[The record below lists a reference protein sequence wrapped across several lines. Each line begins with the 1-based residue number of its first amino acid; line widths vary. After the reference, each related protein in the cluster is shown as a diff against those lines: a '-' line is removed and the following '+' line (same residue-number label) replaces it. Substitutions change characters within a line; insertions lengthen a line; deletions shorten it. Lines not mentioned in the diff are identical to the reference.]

1 MSENYR
7 DRLFGSYHATHVRHL
22 DVDEG
27 AKQEWFVE
35 YARANYLPLI
45 GELDR
50 SRTEVLELA
59 CNKGF
64 LLRALAM
71 LGFEHLRGVDLSP
84 EDVARAQQ
92 IAPNATIIRA
102 EALQYLNE
110 NQNQFDLIALKA
122 LLEHVPK
129 DQIVPLLEAINQSL
143 RPGGIA
149 LIDVPNM
156 DWIAANH
163 ERYMDFTHETGFTRE
178 SLAQVMR
185 TVWAEVSVRPSID
198 LFEPGWKAFVIR
210 LLRPAVIASGH
221 LILRIIGEG
230 ASEVWWHCRSIIA
243 IGRKAPSTSFPTSE
257 FTS

>member
-1 MSENYR
+1 MSQSYR
-7 DRLFGSYHATHVRHL
+7 DRLFASYHATHIQHL
-22 DVDEG
+22 DSDDA
-27 AKQEWFVE
+27 AKRDWFVA
-35 YARANYLPLI
+35 YARANYLPVI
-45 GELDR
+45 GELDC
-50 SRTEVLELA
+50 SNTEILELA

-64 LLRALAM
+64 LLHALAT
-71 LGFEHLRGVDLSP
+71 LGFQRLRGIDLSP
-84 EDVARAQQ
+84 DDVAQAQQ
-92 IAPNATIIRA
+92 IAPHATIIRG

-110 NQNQFDLIALKA
+110 NLNRFDVIMLKA

-129 DQIVPLLEAINQSL
+129 DQIIRLLEAIKLSL
-143 RPGGIA
+143 RPGGIV

-185 TVWAEVSVRPSID
+185 TVFADVLVRPSK
-198 LFEPGWKAFVIR
+198 EPSEAGLKGFMIR
-210 LLRPAVIASGH
+210 FLRPVILTCGR

-243 IGRKAPSTSFPTSE
+243 TGKKE
-257 FTS
+257 